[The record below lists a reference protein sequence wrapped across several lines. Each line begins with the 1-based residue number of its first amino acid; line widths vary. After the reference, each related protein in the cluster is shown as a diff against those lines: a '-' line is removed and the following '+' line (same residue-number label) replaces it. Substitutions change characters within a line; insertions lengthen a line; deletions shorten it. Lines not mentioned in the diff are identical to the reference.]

1 MRLRQWRRRPSP
13 ASDRGMS
20 NCAICQAP
28 LPRGASACPY
38 AVPESVAPWRGAY
51 AAMHRDDMTHTQ
63 HKTHVARWALHNVSS
78 QAEGPWAMY
87 RLVAA
92 AQAGQQI
99 AFFQVGEPGA

>member
-1 MRLRQWRRRPSP
+1 M
-13 ASDRGMS
+13 SD
-20 NCAICQAP
+20 CAICQAP

-51 AAMHRDDMTHTQ
+51 AAMYRDDMTHMS
-63 HKTHVARWALHNVSS
+63 HKARVARWALHNVSS
-78 QAEGPWAMY
+78 QAEGPLAMF